1 MAHQSI
7 ATVTSLVNTTNS
19 NSEIS
24 VTRIKD
30 VDAATRNRQV
40 DAATHVATAR
50 AAAAEQ
56 VTVSREAFDRVV
68 SELEAYVQNAQ
79 RNLDFQ
85 VDDKTGRVVVK
96 VIDATDDSV
105 IRQIPSEE
113 MLAVA
118 QRIQDY
124 LDRNQMDMRGMLLE
138 IKA

>member
-1 MAHQSI
+1 MANHSI

-19 NSEIS
+19 NSEIN

-30 VDAATRNRQV
+30 IDAANKHHQG
-40 DAATHVATAR
+40 DALANIASAK

-56 VTVSREAFDRVV
+56 VKVSREAFNRVV
-68 SELEAYVQNAQ
+68 SELETFVQKAQ

-113 MLAVA
+113 MLALS

-124 LDRNQMDMRGMLLE
+124 LDKNQMDMRGMLLE

>member
-1 MAHQSI
+1 MANHSI

-19 NSEIS
+19 NSEIN
-24 VTRIKD
+24 VTRIRD
-30 VDAATRNRQV
+30 VDAGSRHQQG
-40 DAATHVATAR
+40 DALASIASAK

-56 VTVSREAFDRVV
+56 VKVSREAFNRVV
-68 SELEAYVQNAQ
+68 SELETFVQKAQ

-113 MLAVA
+113 MLALS
-118 QRIQDY
+118 QRIQEY
-124 LDRNQMDMRGMLLE
+124 LDKNQMDMRGMLLE